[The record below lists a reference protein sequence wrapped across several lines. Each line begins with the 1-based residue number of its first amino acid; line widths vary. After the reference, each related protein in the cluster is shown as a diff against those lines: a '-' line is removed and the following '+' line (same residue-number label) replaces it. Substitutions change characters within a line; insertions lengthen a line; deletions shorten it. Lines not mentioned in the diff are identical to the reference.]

1 MEITNIIKIFSD
13 QNRLRIINLIKDDL
27 LCVGEIQTILNIKQS
42 NVSRHLEKLKA
53 LDILIQQKQAQWI
66 YYKLDKEKLKQYA
79 FITDLLYQDI
89 NNSQIYK
96 EDLSKLEKYK
106 NSKMCCQNLR
116 DIGFDFNKLNFKK

>member
-1 MEITNIIKIFSD
+1 LEITNIIKIFSD

-66 YYKLDKEKLKQYA
+66 YYKLDKEK
-79 FITDLLYQDI
+79 
-89 NNSQIYK
+89 
-96 EDLSKLEKYK
+96 
-106 NSKMCCQNLR
+106 
-116 DIGFDFNKLNFKK
+116 